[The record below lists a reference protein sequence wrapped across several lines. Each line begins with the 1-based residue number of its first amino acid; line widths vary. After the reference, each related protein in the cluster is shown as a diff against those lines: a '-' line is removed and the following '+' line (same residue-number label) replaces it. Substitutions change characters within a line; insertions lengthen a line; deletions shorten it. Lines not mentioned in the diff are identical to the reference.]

1 LLQVVTNLKIGPSV
15 EPKKWHVVVNT
26 LFWLVGTSRNV
37 ILVVVAGLVG
47 YHFASNAEPPFKVMG
62 DIPPGLPTPR
72 PPPFGFTET
81 KNGTVLSVDV
91 WEMISDLGSGIIV
104 VPLIAILEDISICK
118 AFGSSV
124 TNLTRHIKIC
134 CFSERKNCGW
144 YPRTDRDWGVQSGE
158 LLHAS
163 VSRFW

>member
-1 LLQVVTNLKIGPSV
+1 MLQVVTNLKIGPSV

-47 YHFASNAEPPFKVMG
+47 YHFASNAEPPFRVMG

-81 KNGTVLSVDV
+81 KNGTVVDV

-124 TNLTRHIKIC
+124 TNLIRPTKI
-134 CFSERKNCGW
+134 
-144 YPRTDRDWGVQSGE
+144 
-158 LLHAS
+158 
-163 VSRFW
+163 

>member
-1 LLQVVTNLKIGPSV
+1 LLQVVTNLKIGPSI

-47 YHFASNAEPPFKVMG
+47 YHFASNAEPPFRVMG

-81 KNGTVLSVDV
+81 KNGTVCGRLGDDIRP
-91 WEMISDLGSGIIV
+91 WLGDNRGASD
-104 VPLIAILEDISICK
+104 
-118 AFGSSV
+118 
-124 TNLTRHIKIC
+124 RH
-134 CFSERKNCGW
+134 
-144 YPRTDRDWGVQSGE
+144 P
-158 LLHAS
+158 
-163 VSRFW
+163 